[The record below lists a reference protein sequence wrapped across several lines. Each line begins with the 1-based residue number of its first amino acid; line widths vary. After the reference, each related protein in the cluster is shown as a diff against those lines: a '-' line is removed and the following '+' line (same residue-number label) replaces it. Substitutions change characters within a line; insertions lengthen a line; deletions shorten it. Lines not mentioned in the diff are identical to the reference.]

1 MKILAILAS
10 LVIATTCLA
19 DSSTA
24 FKIVKIL
31 DTPIF
36 ATPIDSSLS
45 DEEMKSELERRR
57 VVQDKA
63 EHEMADLL
71 EKEMT
76 EEELQKTLD
85 FLSSKAGKKFLS
97 TINGKTSLDIT
108 NESTE

>member
-1 MKILAILAS
+1 MKFFILLAS
-10 LVIATTCLA
+10 IAIATSCFA

-57 VVQDKA
+57 IIQDKV
-63 EHEMADLL
+63 EHEMAELL

-85 FLSSKAGKKFLS
+85 FLRSKAGKKFFS
-97 TINGKTSLDIT
+97 TINGKPSLDII